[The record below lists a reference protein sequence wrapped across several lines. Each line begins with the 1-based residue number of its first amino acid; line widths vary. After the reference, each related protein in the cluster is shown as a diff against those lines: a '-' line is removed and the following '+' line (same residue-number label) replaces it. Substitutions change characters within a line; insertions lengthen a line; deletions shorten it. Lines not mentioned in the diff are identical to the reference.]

1 MRVLNDSKGEVNGD
15 VNLDR
20 LDCSLLIRAIT
31 HLASDL
37 PVSTKEEF
45 ERLQLLLDQITFIRG
60 KL

>member
-1 MRVLNDSKGEVNGD
+1 MRVLNDSKGDVNGN
-15 VNLDR
+15 VKLDR
-20 LDCSLLIRAIT
+20 LDCSLIVRAIT

-37 PVSTKEEF
+37 PVSTQEEF